1 MKKKHILERLNK
13 LTKLIAMTEPDIE
26 PDTHLFSAQS
36 IQHEKNVRD
45 VDEER
50 PSKRDIINIMEQS
63 NHIWTI
69 RNKIKNGEWDSLPI
83 TQLEHEIKDF
93 INQGQKINA
102 IKHYRKVMNDD
113 FNIDVGLRL
122 AKETVDALQQD
133 IPNIDLMRGYQK
145 PN

>member
-1 MKKKHILERLNK
+1 LKKKDLLKRLNK

-50 PSKRDIINIMEQS
+50 PSKRELINIMEQS

-93 INQGQKINA
+93 ITQGQKINA

-113 FNIDVGLRL
+113 FNIEVGLRL
-122 AKETVDALQQD
+122 AKETVDALQQN
-133 IPNIDLMRGYQK
+133 IPNIDLMKGYEK
-145 PN
+145 PS

>member
-1 MKKKHILERLNK
+1 MKKKDILERLNK

>member
-1 MKKKHILERLNK
+1 LKKKDLLKRLNK

-50 PSKRDIINIMEQS
+50 PSKRELINIMEQS

-69 RNKIKNGEWDSLPI
+69 RNKIKNGEWDSLPM
-83 TQLEHEIKDF
+83 TQLEHEIRDF
-93 INQGQKINA
+93 ITQGQKINA

-122 AKETVDALQQD
+122 AKETVDALQQN
-133 IPNIDLMRGYQK
+133 IPNIDLMKGYEK
-145 PN
+145 PS

>member
-1 MKKKHILERLNK
+1 MKKKDLLKRLNK
-13 LTKLIAMTEPDIE
+13 LTKLIAKTEPDVE
-26 PDTHLFSAQS
+26 PDTHLFSQHS
-36 IQHEKNVRD
+36 IDHERRVMM
-45 VDEER
+45 VQEER
-50 PSKRDIINIMEQS
+50 FSQREMVNLMEES

-93 INQGQKINA
+93 ISQGQKINA

-113 FNIDVGLRL
+113 FSIEVGLRL
-122 AKETVDALQQD
+122 AKETVDALAQNLPD
-133 IPNIDLMRGYQK
+133 IDLMKGYQK

>member
-1 MKKKHILERLNK
+1 MKKKHLLERLNK
-13 LTKLIAMTEPDIE
+13 LTNLIAKTEPDVE

-45 VDEER
+45 VEEER
-50 PSKRDIINIMEQS
+50 PSKREIINIMEQS

-69 RNKIKNGEWDSLPI
+69 RNKIHNGEWDSLPM

-93 INQGQKINA
+93 ITQGQKINA

-122 AKETVDALQQD
+122 AKETVDALQQN
-133 IPNIDLMRGYQK
+133 IPNIDLMKGYEK
-145 PN
+145 PS

>member
-1 MKKKHILERLNK
+1 MKKKDILERLNK

-122 AKETVDALQQD
+122 AKETVDALQQN
-133 IPNIDLMRGYQK
+133 IPNIDLMKGYEK
-145 PN
+145 PS

>member
-1 MKKKHILERLNK
+1 MKKKDLLKRLNK

-50 PSKRDIINIMEQS
+50 PSKRELINIMEQS

-83 TQLEHEIKDF
+83 TQLEHEIRDF
-93 INQGQKINA
+93 ITQGQKINA

-113 FNIDVGLRL
+113 FNIEVGLRL
-122 AKETVDALQQD
+122 AKETVDALQQN
-133 IPNIDLMRGYQK
+133 IPNIDLMKGYEK
-145 PN
+145 PS

>member
-1 MKKKHILERLNK
+1 LKKKDLLKRLNK

-50 PSKRDIINIMEQS
+50 PSKRELINIMEQS

-83 TQLEHEIKDF
+83 TQLEHEIRDF
-93 INQGQKINA
+93 ITQGQKINA

-113 FNIDVGLRL
+113 FNIEVGLRL
-122 AKETVDALQQD
+122 AKETVDALQQN
-133 IPNIDLMRGYQK
+133 IPNIDLMKGYEK
-145 PN
+145 PS

>member
-1 MKKKHILERLNK
+1 LKKKDILERLNK

>member
-1 MKKKHILERLNK
+1 MKKKDLLKRLNK
-13 LTKLIAMTEPDIE
+13 LTKLIAMTEPDVE
-26 PDTHLFSAQS
+26 PDTHLFSQHS
-36 IQHEKNVRD
+36 INHEKNVMM

-50 PSKRDIINIMEQS
+50 CSQREMVEIMENS

-122 AKETVDALQQD
+122 AKETVDALQQN
-133 IPNIDLMRGYQK
+133 IPNIDLMKGYEK
-145 PN
+145 PS